1 MKNNRI
7 GAMKLLLLSIFLSL
21 SICGD
26 AQKSYI
32 NVYASSLNNS
42 SNGMY
47 LTGDIPLDI
56 KKSYSIYDNTT
67 IGQLLNMLSER
78 GYEVEF
84 MSGMSDNCANYLLSK
99 KSPGQSNAI
108 QKVRV
113 DSDEDVTEVARY
125 NLQGM
130 PVDESEKGIQIIVY
144 SNYTTK
150 TVIVQ

>member
-1 MKNNRI
+1 M
-7 GAMKLLLLSIFLSL
+7 ASFSVY
-21 SICGD
+21 

-32 NVYASSLNNS
+32 NVRVRFSGDPNYI
-42 SNGMY
+42 Y
-47 LTGDIPLDI
+47 LTGDIPSDI
-56 KKSYSIYDNTT
+56 NKYYYYNDSNEDDIT
-67 IGQLLNMLSER
+67 IGKLLNMLSER

-84 MSGMSDNCANYLLSK
+84 MSGMSNSSLWMNYLLSK
-99 KSPGQSNAI
+99 KSPGQSSAI

-113 DSDEDVTEVARY
+113 DNEEKVTEVARY

-150 TVIVQ
+150 TVLVQ